1 MHRRAAAARSRLPR
15 IRRHHP
21 AGPGPDRLGNRSD
34 GPAPG
39 LAGRRRL
46 GKGRIRRIGP
56 QGMEPPRQCHALFDH
71 QGLQRDPAPARSRER
86 TTHPD
91 ARRGERPQERSFVG
105 GLLHERHRPRRQRPP
120 NGNGVG
126 RMAFVDHLHIR
137 RQDRSGRTGGR
148 DGRRAC
154 RRQDQNEDRRRS
166 PDLRTGLL
174 VLLRHVRPQTR
185 RTAFRRGIQAH
196 RNLQPGVYHHA
207 LGIPLRRR
215 LRHHLLAR
223 RHGTERRR
231 GGISLRHGNP

>member
-126 RMAFVDHLHIR
+126 RYGVR
-137 RQDRSGRTGGR
+137 RPPSYSTTRSKWT
-148 DGRRAC
+148 
-154 RRQDQNEDRRRS
+154 DRRSR
-166 PDLRTGLL
+166 
-174 VLLRHVRPQTR
+174 RPTCMP
-185 RTAFRRGIQAH
+185 TSG
-196 RNLQPGVYHHA
+196 
-207 LGIPLRRR
+207 
-215 LRHHLLAR
+215 
-223 RHGTERRR
+223 
-231 GGISLRHGNP
+231 SK

>member
-1 MHRRAAAARSRLPR
+1 
-15 IRRHHP
+15 
-21 AGPGPDRLGNRSD
+21 
-34 GPAPG
+34 
-39 LAGRRRL
+39 
-46 GKGRIRRIGP
+46 
-56 QGMEPPRQCHALFDH
+56 MEPPRQCHALFDH

-231 GGISLRHGNP
+231 GESRGLGRSPAQPHGTDQLPFREIPLPEGFLRPSVRRRDRRTLLLFHQCRRQHRRQGR